1 MMFRKAGT
9 TRVNIYYPWAL
20 WNNYYSNQK
29 EGVSLSCKYF
39 FEKVHTRNQ
48 IMDLK
53 EFGAKLDPDSVAAF
67 YGFLWMSY
75 SIGLGSGLIVFSK
88 LDPNQYIYIYIYI
101 AQSLK
106 PFGFRSRFRLIFK
119 LDSDLDSDL
128 TWFGFYF

>member
-1 MMFRKAGT
+1 MFRKAGT

-53 EFGAKLDPDSVAAF
+53 DSEQNLIQILLRLFTAF
-67 YGFLWMSY
+67 FEC
-75 SIGLGSGLIVFSK
+75 LIQM
-88 LDPNQYIYIYIYI
+88 D
-101 AQSLK
+101 
-106 PFGFRSRFRLIFK
+106 
-119 LDSDLDSDL
+119 
-128 TWFGFYF
+128 